1 MSAPLGVVEA
11 WVALPRLI
19 QVSMVNVCNCKLVG
33 LPTTTASPL
42 PSKLNAWP
50 TSPAPKAALPTRVPL
65 LVPATSSVFPLPGHH
80 ETKPEAGGVQTTGV
94 LLHLPALPA
103 L

>member
-65 LVPATSSVFPLPGHH
+65 LVPATSNVFPFPGHH
-80 ETKPEAGGVQTTGV
+80 ETRPDPKSARITSIH
-94 LLHLPALPA
+94 LHIPALP
-103 L
+103 